1 VFVRKFAAG
10 VVVRAQAV
18 ESFFCTRTNAKSHS
32 IKTFMTGFGYKKKL
46 ITKNMYFNAIATFTW
61 LRKCRS

>member
-1 VFVRKFAAG
+1 
-10 VVVRAQAV
+10 VRAQAV